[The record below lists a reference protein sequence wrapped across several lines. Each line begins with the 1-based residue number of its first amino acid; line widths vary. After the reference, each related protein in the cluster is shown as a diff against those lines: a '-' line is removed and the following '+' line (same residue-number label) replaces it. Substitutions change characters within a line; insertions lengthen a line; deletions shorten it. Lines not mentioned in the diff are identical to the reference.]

1 MASLCSAR
9 SMFAGKQMA
18 FQPARAVAPST
29 RMLVPTVEA
38 SKRCELTGKKRNKA
52 NAVCFSNKKNRK
64 WQEPNLQQKK
74 VFWSYGQRWVSLKLC
89 TKAIKSI
96 EKNGLDAMAAEAGI
110 DLWKLPFVD
119 ARPERLQ
126 YLAENAGKVPVAVN
140 PRCAQD
146 SCSAYGK
153 SGWHRKLLGT
163 LLHHAAPC
171 TCACCATESSMRC
184 AWHESAVLCTLL
196 QLLNLSA
203 HPLCYAGVACTGMS
217 LENSTCVQCCPYR
230 LQGHEEP

>member
-140 PRCAQD
+140 PRAMKNPEKLAA
-146 SCSAYGK
+146 SKKKPRVPVYTYAGRIAWVRPGSEALYTSA
-153 SGWHRKLLGT
+153 SGE
-163 LLHHAAPC
+163 AAPVKEEV
-171 TCACCATESSMRC
+171 AESG
-184 AWHESAVLCTLL
+184 ELKITL
-196 QLLNLSA
+196 S
-203 HPLCYAGVACTGMS
+203 
-217 LENSTCVQCCPYR
+217 E
-230 LQGHEEP
+230 

>member
-74 VFWSYGQRWVSLKLC
+74 VFWSYGQRWVSMKLC

-146 SCSAYGK
+146 SRIRLARQAAGHIAAPCCSMHA
-153 SGWHRKLLGT
+153 
-163 LLHHAAPC
+163 HAAPQSHPC
-171 TCACCATESSMRC
+171 AAHGMGPLCCACCRSF
-184 AWHESAVLCTLL
+184 
-196 QLLNLSA
+196 
-203 HPLCYAGVACTGMS
+203 
-217 LENSTCVQCCPYR
+217 STFQHTPGAMPALHVQA
-230 LQGHEEP
+230 LA